1 VDEAN
6 QALVGPTVPVDL
18 QSGGLMST
26 LMLVFGWLVA
36 VFFGLLEL
44 SILLWLWRDPS
55 RLNGLISEIGSGA
68 GGPAKASLSRFQFLV
83 FTFVIG
89 MSFFLIVVGNSPLR
103 FPQVP
108 SGVFA
113 LLGVSGGAYVVSKG
127 IQKAPDAAGDAERT
141 EAGGATAGTES

>member
-1 VDEAN
+1 
-6 QALVGPTVPVDL
+6 
-18 QSGGLMST
+18 MST

-44 SILLWLWRDPS
+44 LILLWLWRDPN
-55 RLNGLISEIGSGA
+55 RLNGLINEVGSGA
-68 GGPAKASLSRFQFLV
+68 GGAAKASLSRFQFLV

-103 FPQVP
+103 FPEVP

-113 LLGVSGGAYVVSKG
+113 LLGVSGGAYVVAKG
-127 IQKAPDAAGDAERT
+127 IQKAPGPSG
-141 EAGGATAGTES
+141 EAGRT